1 MSKCPNCNS
10 SNTKTLNMVWSS
22 GTRNGKSGFG
32 GLGISTSGR
41 VTLGGGRGRSS
52 SQSNLAATCAPP
64 QKSSMPKIIVGLLG
78 IMFVPPL
85 FSGVLS
91 IFTEPK
97 LLHGILNFVVCAP
110 LLGLLVWGLMKLY
123 RKLDGNNKQ
132 AQANYARTWIC
143 LKCNTRFIPYSPS
156 SEETKLMADKMTKDL
171 EEVFDKYKRS
181 K

>member
-10 SNTKTLNMVWSS
+10 SNIKTLNMVWLGGTRS
-22 GTRNGKSGFG
+22 GTSGFG
-32 GLGISTSGR
+32 GVGVSTSGR
-41 VTLGGGRGRSS
+41 ITVGGGRGRSS

-85 FSGVLS
+85 FSGALS

-97 LLHGILNFVVCAP
+97 LLHGVLNFIVCAP
-110 LLGLLVWGLMKLY
+110 LLGLLLWGLMKLY

-132 AQANYARTWIC
+132 AQADYARTWIC
-143 LKCNTRFIPYSPS
+143 LKCNTRFIPYTHNKGKVK
-156 SEETKLMADKMTKDL
+156 EDADSLTKDIDNL
-171 EEVFDKYKRS
+171 LSKR
-181 K
+181 KAP